1 MKKSVLSISLLLA
14 SFCATTPPVHAADAP
29 AVRASAVVA
38 TDPAQQ
44 LREVTQMLR
53 ANDLAGLV
61 RQMMSAEEFQRLR
74 QEYELERSRPIS
86 DEERAEFEQ
95 KIARFVAPDAV
106 DRLMEEI
113 EPKLAEA
120 RPQAA
125 GAIMMAI
132 GGLQMALASPETE
145 LTEEQRTMLRQALPG
160 IQAWITS
167 TDFLSSQTARQALT
181 YVTDAA
187 RASGIGNL
195 DQLRMLS
202 LEEVLAHGGRMFAA
216 GKRALQLYG
225 LDFDAIAASARYET
239 VSVEGDRARVRA
251 TITVFDAPLS
261 GELELRLV
269 DGRWIGK
276 DAHIKIRH
284 DDEVEESSES

>member
-1 MKKSVLSISLLLA
+1 MRRSLLSVSLLLA
-14 SFCATTPPVHAADAP
+14 SLAAAAPPLLAAEASP
-29 AVRASAVVA
+29 VQASAVVA
-38 TDPAQQ
+38 ADPARQ
-44 LREVTQMLR
+44 LQELTQLLR
-53 ANDLAGLV
+53 SNDLQGLV
-61 RQMMSAEEFQRLR
+61 RHMMSPEDFQRLR

-86 DEERAEFEQ
+86 PEERAEFEQ
-95 KIARFVAPDAV
+95 KIARLVAPDAV

-120 RPQAA
+120 RPQAP

-132 GGLQMALASPETE
+132 GGLQMALASPDTE
-145 LTEEQRTMLRQALPG
+145 LSEEQRAMLRQALPG
-160 IQAWITS
+160 IQAWVTG
-167 TDFLSSQTARQALT
+167 TDFLSSQKAREALAYIT
-181 YVTDAA
+181 EAA

-202 LEEVLAHGGRMFAA
+202 LEELLAHGGRVFAA
-216 GKRALQLYG
+216 SKRALQLYG

-239 VSVEGDRARVRA
+239 ISVEGDRARVRA

-269 DGRWIGK
+269 DGRWYGR
-276 DAHIKIRH
+276 DAHIKVRH
-284 DDEVEESSES
+284 EAESSAES